1 MKRSLMLL
9 TSVILLISFT
19 IAAQDGIYGSFMVG
33 FKNIDM
39 APLDENL
46 NNSNL
51 YKDKIEFGNQ
61 YLTIGGEGHIILAK
75 HLVIGGKAIGT
86 FRNIEADFRADTTGP
101 TDSLVKNDVKIT
113 TGMAVGTLGFA
124 FLAGDE
130 KQLRIIPHVGIGA
143 SSFLL
148 QRKDRLEDEEDFND
162 LHLDDQMTTI
172 QKAQIAIDLAAS
184 FDWFIELIEFKR
196 IIPGLGFGPL
206 IHIEVGYTLTPGDTQ
221 WLRDI
226 DKATEYNPN
235 LSFQGFYAT
244 AGIGIGLSAGD

>member
-1 MKRSLMLL
+1 MKQI
-9 TSVILLISFT
+9 TAIILSAIFLISAT
-19 IAAQDGIYGSFMVG
+19 NAQDGIYGSFMVG

-39 APLDENL
+39 APLDDAL
-46 NNSNL
+46 NSTKMYNDN
-51 YKDKIEFGNQ
+51 IEFGNS

-86 FRNIEADFRADTTGP
+86 FRNLEVDFKADTTGP

-130 KQLRIIPHVGIGA
+130 KQLRIIPHVGIGI

-148 QRKDRLEDEEDFND
+148 QRKDRLEDNEGFND
-162 LHLDDQMTTI
+162 LHIDDQMSTI

-206 IHIEVGYTLTPGDTQ
+206 IHIEAGYTLTPGDTQ

-226 DKATEYNPN
+226 DVGKDYNPN
-235 LSFQGFYAT
+235 LSFKGFYAV